1 MYNNTNN
8 FKESILKYEETI
20 FNEYFYKRSKLIENI
35 KSLQL
40 NNLDNEQLLNI
51 TSDLKLI
58 IDPIRTSII
67 NIDDYFIN
75 LDVSFK
81 NNESIKTINN
91 LENFIKNYVFLY
103 FFLGSGSGSGSSSG
117 SDSEHSTSSSSYSTS
132 SSSYSEDSSE

>member
-91 LENFIKNYVFLY
+91 LENFMKNYVFLD
-103 FFLGSGSGSGSSSG
+103 FFFGSGSGSG
-117 SDSEHSTSSSSYSTS
+117 SDSEHSTSSSSYS
-132 SSSYSEDSSE
+132 SESLSDSSE